1 MRVTAAGLALF
12 ALVAVAAAFAAEGPS
27 RAEYVATLERLCK
40 PKAQATQK
48 VMRGARAELRAERL
62 TAVARK
68 FEKAAGFFD
77 STVTAIA
84 AVPRPAADTAT
95 LSKWFTY
102 LHRQEAYLKRITA
115 QLRAGHT
122 LAAQRLTAR
131 FIHNGTLANNTV
143 LAFGFNWCS
152 FKFSRYE

>member
-1 MRVTAAGLALF
+1 MLLAVV
-12 ALVAVAAAFAAEGPS
+12 VAAAAFASEGPS
-27 RAEYVATLERLCK
+27 RAEYVASLERICK

-48 VMRGARAELRAERL
+48 VMRGARAELQAERL
-62 TAVARK
+62 GAVARK
-68 FEKAAGFFD
+68 FEKATRFFD
-77 STVTAIA
+77 STVTTIG
-84 AVPRPAADTAT
+84 AVPRPPADEAT
-95 LSKWFTY
+95 LAKWFGY
-102 LHRQEAYLKRITA
+102 LNRQEAYLKRITV

-122 LAAQRLTAR
+122 LVAQRLTAR